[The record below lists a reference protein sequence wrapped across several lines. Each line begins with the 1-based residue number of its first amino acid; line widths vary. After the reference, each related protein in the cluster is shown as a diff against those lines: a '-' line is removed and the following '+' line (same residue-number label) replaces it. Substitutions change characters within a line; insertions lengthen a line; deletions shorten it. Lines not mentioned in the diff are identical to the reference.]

1 MILGRHTRRRPVT
14 KWRLGPRD
22 ARPAAMFRR
31 PSASPAGRS
40 ARSVLQKIKFTGSWQ
55 DRLLRRR
62 APKPWDSAASSMMAS
77 HRWQSRRL
85 PRPGYWNP
93 GKKVYERPTTSERAP
108 GRRPTRLS
116 LVQRKPIL
124 EAARRYGLGRT
135 MQRRAMTMR
144 KIKEG
149 GKITRKRSRKARTRR
164 RRDRHG
170 GALTDAEVAASP
182 AVGGI
187 GEVITPAD
195 TSTGKWT
202 KEEFLSRKGE
212 PLMVRIH
219 WLEADE
225 AKLMTPLDVRDD
237 GEGGWFIEFGMGE
250 KENNTWARTS
260 LYRPHNIKSFQ
271 AAAARGGGKKVRK
284 RRRSTRKKVRRRKRR
299 KRRKTR
305 K

>member
-31 PSASPAGRS
+31 PTMVPAGRS
-40 ARSVLQKIKFTGSWQ
+40 TRSALQKIKFTGSWQ

-62 APKPWDSAASSMMAS
+62 APKPRDSAASSMMAS
-77 HRWQSRRL
+77 HRWQSRRV
-85 PRPGYWNP
+85 PRPGYWNQR
-93 GKKVYERPTTSERAP
+93 KKVYERSTTSERAP
-108 GRRPTRLS
+108 GHRPTRLS
-116 LVQRKPIL
+116 LVQRPGNLK
-124 EAARRYGLGRT
+124 AARRYGLGRT

-149 GKITRKRSRKARTRR
+149 GKFTRKRRRKQRTRR

-271 AAAARGGGKKVRK
+271 VAAARGGGKKVRK
-284 RRRSTRKKVRRRKRR
+284 RRTRKRRRKRR
-299 KRRKTR
+299 TKKRRRHR